1 MKEHEISGDHRSAC
15 ATLLARKNVYGRV
28 DMSLVFQTE
37 EEIKYWHEVLR
48 HIVAVVRSLSAC
60 GLPFRGSQE
69 RFGSR
74 NSGNYVMALELL
86 AEFDPFLDTHIK
98 RHGNKGCGTTSY
110 LSSRICE
117 QIMII
122 MAEKVIST
130 IVTEIKHAQ

>member
-1 MKEHEISGDHRSAC
+1 MFGKSGSLANDEGYNDWINAGQRMKEHEISDDHRSAC
-15 ATLLARKNVYGRV
+15 ATLLARKNVGGRV
-28 DMSLVFQTE
+28 DKSLVFQTE

-48 HIVAVVRSLSAC
+48 RIVAVVRSLSAR

-110 LSSRICE
+110 
-117 QIMII
+117 
-122 MAEKVIST
+122 
-130 IVTEIKHAQ
+130 